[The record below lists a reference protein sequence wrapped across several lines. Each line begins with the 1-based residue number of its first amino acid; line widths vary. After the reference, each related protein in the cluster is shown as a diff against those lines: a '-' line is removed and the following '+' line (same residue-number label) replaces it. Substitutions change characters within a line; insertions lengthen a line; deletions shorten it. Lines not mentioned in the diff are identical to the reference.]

1 MIDQA
6 TELRKLVLRAMREG
20 PSIHGPP
27 PRLVLLTSGQSGVGV
42 TTLGVNV
49 SVALAE
55 QGLRVVLVDG
65 NSMQGGVARLCG
77 LAEPLATADLLGTR
91 RDIHEVMQLGPAG
104 IQIVPGLRA
113 GNPDLDKG
121 SVSFERLLRQFAQL
135 GRHADTIL
143 LDLGNGPN
151 DVLRRFAQAAEDVI
165 VVTSPDSGSVTD
177 AYARIKLT
185 LSGTS
190 PAVLWLV
197 VNLAE
202 TEEQAEDVH
211 QRLRQSCERF
221 LGHGIQLLGCVPL
234 DPTIAEA
241 DVRSVPFVI
250 ECNESIASQA
260 VQRIASA
267 LATRGGSLNIPRA
280 VA

>member
-20 PSIHGPP
+20 QSLNGPP
-27 PRLVLLTSGQSGVGV
+27 PRLVLLTSGHRGVGV
-42 TTLGVNV
+42 TTLGVNL
-49 SVALAE
+49 SVAFAE
-55 QGLRVVLVDG
+55 QGLRVVLVDA
-65 NSMQGGVARLCG
+65 NATQGGVARLCG
-77 LAEPLATADLLGTR
+77 LGDSIATADLLGTR
-91 RDIHEVMQLGPAG
+91 RDIHEFIQPGPAG
-104 IQIVPGLRA
+104 IQVVPGLRA
-113 GNPDLDKG
+113 RSSEPEL
-121 SVSFERLLRQFAQL
+121 SSMALERLLRQFALL

-151 DVLRRFAQAAEDVI
+151 DILRRLAQAAEDVI
-165 VVTSPDSGSVTD
+165 VVTSPDSGSITD

-202 TEEQAEDVH
+202 TEEQAADVH

-221 LGHGIQLLGCVPL
+221 LGHGIQLLGFVPT
-234 DPTIAEA
+234 DASVVDA
-241 DVRSVPFVI
+241 DGRHVPVI
-250 ECNESIASQA
+250 LERADATASQA
-260 VQRIASA
+260 IQRIAIA
-267 LATRGGSLNIPRA
+267 LASRGGSLNGQRTA
-280 VA
+280 A

>member
-20 PSIHGPP
+20 QSIHGPP
-27 PRLVLLTSGQSGVGV
+27 PRLVLLASGQNGVGV

-65 NSMQGGVARLCG
+65 NASQGGVARLCG
-77 LAEPLATADLLGTR
+77 LPDNFAGADLLGTR
-91 RDIHEVMQLGPAG
+91 RDIHEVLQRGPAG

-113 GNPDLDKG
+113 GNAEPDKSSLAL
-121 SVSFERLLRQFAQL
+121 ERLLRQFAQL

-151 DVLRRFAQAAEDVI
+151 DVLRRLAQAAEDVI
-165 VVTSPDSGSVTD
+165 VVTSPDSGSITD

-197 VNLAE
+197 VNMVESDA
-202 TEEQAEDVH
+202 QAVEVH

-221 LGHGIQLLGCVPL
+221 LGHGIQLLGFVPN
-234 DPTIAEA
+234 DATVAGA
-241 DVRSVPFVI
+241 VQRAVPFVI
-250 ECNESIASQA
+250 EQADAAASQA
-260 VQRIASA
+260 VQQIAAA
-267 LATRGGSLNIPRA
+267 LASRGGSLHRPRA